1 MISTWYLV
9 NSIEELHSHILTINN
24 TTPTPSNWRALLECR
39 SCKHH
44 LLKYLADSM
53 LEFASNYMNN
63 HTQKF
68 ITAGPREP
76 RSCNTTGHIKEEH
89 QYKCEAVEADS
100 RLWRHST
107 KCGYSRQLIYCPDTD
122 GYIVGLTNHNS
133 SADIVMEL
141 TKVGSKDRKLL
152 FMRNLTDSLERDPD
166 ISLVPTQD
174 LPGIIQALC
183 ACTGCN
189 YTSFFSGVGK
199 CSFFKAFCRY
209 SDFIC
214 GPRAKG
220 SLSHWKSKFLF
231 SFS

>member
-1 MISTWYLV
+1 M
-9 NSIEELHSHILTINN
+9 
-24 TTPTPSNWRALLECR
+24 
-39 SCKHH
+39 
-44 LLKYLADSM
+44 
-53 LEFASNYMNN
+53 
-63 HTQKF
+63 
-68 ITAGPREP
+68 
-76 RSCNTTGHIKEEH
+76 
-89 QYKCEAVEADS
+89 
-100 RLWRHST
+100 
-107 KCGYSRQLIYCPDTD
+107 
-122 GYIVGLTNHNS
+122 GLTNHNL
-133 SADIVMEL
+133 SADIVVEL

-231 SFS
+231 RLVGTTYFIKYRSTYRGTKSPVTLFNSCTGMTNI